1 MTTKIKATNI
11 WKKFN
16 NLEVLKGI
24 DLEVNE
30 GEVVAVIGPSG
41 GGKSTLLRCLNKLET
56 IDKGSIT
63 IDGEELCRETSGGTE
78 YVKNNELFKSFPV
91 IILSSEEST
100 SERIRL
106 MEVGASD
113 YIVKPFNPMELKIRI
128 RKIIEYEYRVRSAF
142 CRTGFRIERVFS
154 RYCRRVFVS

>member
-41 GGKSTLLRCLNKLET
+41 GGKAPC
-56 IDKGSIT
+56 
-63 IDGEELCRETSGGTE
+63 CAA
-78 YVKNNELFKSFPV
+78 
-91 IILSSEEST
+91 ST
-100 SERIRL
+100 SWKQSIKA
-106 MEVGASD
+106 ASPSTARSCAA
-113 YIVKPFNPMELKIRI
+113 KPPA
-128 RKIIEYEYRVRSAF
+128 VRNMS
-142 CRTGFRIERVFS
+142 RTMMSVASPAKWAWYSSSSTFFRI
-154 RYCRRVFVS
+154 

>member
-41 GGKSTLLRCLNKLET
+41 GGQKHPAALPQQA
-56 IDKGSIT
+56 G
-63 IDGEELCRETSGGTE
+63 
-78 YVKNNELFKSFPV
+78 NN
-91 IILSSEEST
+91 
-100 SERIRL
+100 R
-106 MEVGASD
+106 
-113 YIVKPFNPMELKIRI
+113 
-128 RKIIEYEYRVRSAF
+128 
-142 CRTGFRIERVFS
+142 
-154 RYCRRVFVS
+154 

>member
-41 GGKSTLLRCLNKLET
+41 GGC
-56 IDKGSIT
+56 
-63 IDGEELCRETSGGTE
+63 CAA
-78 YVKNNELFKSFPV
+78 
-91 IILSSEEST
+91 ST
-100 SERIRL
+100 SWKPSIKA
-106 MEVGASD
+106 ASPSTAKSCA
-113 YIVKPFNPMELKIRI
+113 VKPPV
-128 RKIIEYEYRVRSAF
+128 VRNMSRTTMSAALPAKWAWYSSSS
-142 CRTGFRIERVFS
+142 TFS
-154 RYCRRVFVS
+154 RI

>member
-41 GGKSTLLRCLNKLET
+41 GGKSTLLRCLTSWKQ
-56 IDKGSIT
+56 SIKAVSPST
-63 IDGEELCRETSGGTE
+63 A
-78 YVKNNELFKSFPV
+78 KSC
-91 IILSSEEST
+91 
-100 SERIRL
+100 
-106 MEVGASD
+106 A
-113 YIVKPFNPMELKIRI
+113 VKPPV
-128 RKIIEYEYRVRSAF
+128 VRNMSRTMMSAASPAKWAWYSSSSTF
-142 CRTGFRIERVFS
+142 FRI
-154 RYCRRVFVS
+154 

>member
-41 GGKSTLLRCLNKLET
+41 GGTL
-56 IDKGSIT
+56 
-63 IDGEELCRETSGGTE
+63 
-78 YVKNNELFKSFPV
+78 PV
-91 IILSSEEST
+91 VARAPCCAAST
-100 SERIRL
+100 SWKRLIRAAL
-106 MEVGASD
+106 LSTVKSCA
-113 YIVKPFNPMELKIRI
+113 VKPPMARNT
-128 RKIIEYEYRVRSAF
+128 S
-142 CRTGFRIERVFS
+142 RTTMSVASPAKWAWYSSSSTFFRI
-154 RYCRRVFVS
+154 

>member
-63 IDGEELCRETSGGTE
+63 TT
-78 YVKNNELFKSFPV
+78 VKSC
-91 IILSSEEST
+91 
-100 SERIRL
+100 
-106 MEVGASD
+106 A
-113 YIVKPFNPMELKIRI
+113 VKPPVARNTSRTMM
-128 RKIIEYEYRVRSAF
+128 SAASPAKWAWYSSSSTF
-142 CRTGFRIERVFS
+142 FRI
-154 RYCRRVFVS
+154 